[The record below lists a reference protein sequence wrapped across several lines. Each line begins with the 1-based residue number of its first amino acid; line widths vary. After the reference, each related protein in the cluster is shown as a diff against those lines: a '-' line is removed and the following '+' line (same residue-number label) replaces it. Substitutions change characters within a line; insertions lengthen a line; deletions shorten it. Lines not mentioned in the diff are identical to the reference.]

1 MRRPHRMTSPAS
13 DPQPRAPRRAFSV
26 KRLGLSL
33 VRIYVVVCVL
43 VTVFQRKLLYFP
55 THEDSA
61 VMAKNLLLKP
71 WTLQGEVIGYIR
83 EAPRPKRIWLMVHG
97 NGGQAIDRVYALP
110 SFREDDSVFILEYPG
125 YGGRAGS
132 PSKDAFNAAA
142 KAGYE
147 QLRQTYPDLEVNV
160 LGESIGSGAACSLAA
175 LPRPPD
181 RIVLV
186 VPFDRLASVAQR
198 KLPFLPISLM
208 LFDRWDNIEVLAGYP
223 GRVDIYGATD
233 DFVIPLRH
241 ARHLADS
248 VNGSRFHV
256 IACGHNEWSDRP
268 DVDLR

>member
-1 MRRPHRMTSPAS
+1 MTSSISDSQPKAS
-13 DPQPRAPRRAFSV
+13 QRAFSV

-33 VRIYVVVCVL
+33 LRIYVVVCVL
-43 VTVFQRKLLYFP
+43 MTVFQRKLLYFP

-61 VMAKNLLLKP
+61 VMAKNLLLKS
-71 WTLQGEVIGYIR
+71 WTLEGEVIGYVR
-83 EAPRPKRIWLMVHG
+83 EAPRPKRIWLMLHG
-97 NGGQAIDRVYALP
+97 NGGQAIDRIYALP
-110 SFREDDSVFILEYPG
+110 AFRDDDSIFILEYPG

-160 LGESIGSGAACSLAA
+160 LGESLGSGAACSLAS

-181 RIVLV
+181 RIALV
-186 VPFDRLASVAQR
+186 VPFDRLGSVAQE
-198 KLPFLPISLM
+198 KLRILPIGLM
-208 LFDRWDNIEVLAGYP
+208 LFDRWDNIEALTGYP

-233 DFVIPLRH
+233 DIVIPLHH

-248 VNGSRFHV
+248 VKGSHFH
-256 IACGHNEWSDRP
+256 IIRCGHNEWSDRP